1 MTELNS
7 HLPNFVD
14 TAQHEEATLTEII
27 KQFLENDRYKH
38 SRKNEKSEGQLMFL
52 EPNIQHDGD
61 R

>member
-1 MTELNS
+1 MLNKKRLLS
-7 HLPNFVD
+7 LK
-14 TAQHEEATLTEII
+14 II
-27 KQFLENDRYKH
+27 KQFLESGRYRH